1 MRLFFNYV
9 KFNKKNKRGD
19 QLNMRNDKM
28 GRKRKD
34 LVDKS
39 TSLILRVDNK
49 TLFLLCNKLNIE
61 FDSNAESFDDE
72 TKKRIIM
79 EIKEILNNFV
89 K

>member
-1 MRLFFNYV
+1 MRTDN
-9 KFNKKNKRGD
+9 
-19 QLNMRNDKM
+19 KM

-72 TKKRIIM
+72 TKKRINM
-79 EIKEILNNFV
+79 EIKEILKNFV

>member
-1 MRLFFNYV
+1 M
-9 KFNKKNKRGD
+9 G
-19 QLNMRNDKM
+19 NDKM

-61 FDSNAESFDDE
+61 FDSTAESFDDE
-72 TKKRIIM
+72 TKKRINM

>member
-1 MRLFFNYV
+1 
-9 KFNKKNKRGD
+9 
-19 QLNMRNDKM
+19 M

-39 TSLILRVDNK
+39 TSLILRIDNK

-72 TKKRIIM
+72 TKKRINM
-79 EIKEILNNFV
+79 EIKDILNKFV